1 MADAAAA
8 PPRPVLVLYVP
19 ADEPFVRG
27 FLLPALG
34 PSAHGEPVIDARD
47 LATTEIAALDE
58 VLLAGGIA
66 IAVITP
72 AFLTN
77 PWARQSEVLASGAAV
92 DGKLEVVPLWLEDC
106 ALPPHIRYK
115 VLLDFRDRSTWDKL
129 AHALRDHLARPVPVE
144 PPVPCPYPGM
154 RPFEAAGAKYFYGRD
169 AEIAAVLA
177 LADAGER
184 EIYLIG
190 PSGSGKSSLI
200 GAGVLPRLAA
210 RAGAPGLV
218 VRTMRPGD
226 APLRRLGECL
236 ELGPAASPD
245 APAVAAWAARHPGA
259 RLVIFIDQLEEL
271 FTQAGAGDPTG
282 FAAALGALRGEPR
295 CLVVLALRADFYA
308 ELMQSALW
316 VDGRRHVDLPPLRGA
331 ALRAAIEQPARAQGV
346 YFEPGLLDRLL
357 ADAAGEPG
365 VLPLL
370 QETLVQLWGRR
381 RERLLT
387 LTEYEALGEG
397 GRSGLAVAISSR
409 ADRCLRAMTPGQ
421 ELMAQRVLLRLV
433 SFGEGRL
440 NTRRR
445 QTRAQL
451 AAGEPPAELDAVL
464 QQLVAAR
471 LVTMDGDAG
480 VPDPQVDL
488 CHEVLITAWPAFA
501 AWVGTR
507 RADEQRRRQI
517 QATAEEWIARGRGA
531 SGLLDAGELA
541 AAIAW
546 RTTTAARELGESP
559 EVTALIAAS
568 REALDRARWRRR
580 RWLATAFAALALFA
594 AVTATLAIA
603 ARHQADVARTQ
614 RAEAERQRAEA
625 ERQRRAAVRM
635 LGEQYR
641 EAGRQLVAAGH
652 FQRAIPYLVAARD
665 QGIDDAVLRALFRT
679 ATASS
684 VRVAL
689 RHEGPVA
696 AVAFSDDGAR
706 VVTGSADGTARVW
719 DAATG
724 APLTPPLHHPGPV
737 DLAKIRG
744 DGTRI
749 LTVGDDHVVR
759 IWEVTASPPPPIEL
773 RCDDKINAAAFSAD
787 GERVVTASD
796 DRTARLWS
804 VRTGQPVIPPLV
816 HDARVLT
823 VELSR
828 DGTRIATT
836 ASDAPGSALWNA
848 KTGARIVELEVD
860 PMQETGPLNAH
871 GHVSLATSATFSPD
885 SRRLLTTGTDNVA
898 LLWDA
903 TTGRTVGQPLQHDS
917 WVMSAAFSPDGAR
930 VATVDHEGHIRLWD
944 TASAAA
950 AKVAIDATA
959 IDRVSYSRDGARL
972 LGAGDDKRLRI
983 WDAAS
988 GSLVAAI
995 ELESGMMDAAITGD
1009 GARVATASADGLA
1022 RIWDIRPAM
1031 RVLQVMQRTYDAAYS
1046 PDGSRIA
1053 TTGVDGLLWLWTAS
1067 GQLVAQSKPHNLGA
1081 AEVVFDRGGTQIAA
1095 VGLDGTVEI
1104 GDAATA
1110 TLRAFRDVRGKDL
1123 TGSPDSPE
1131 VVGHLPPRG
1140 ALSPDG
1146 RRFATLGAGAH
1157 QAAILDIAAGKLV
1170 TPPLSHDGPVLMVRW
1185 SPDGRRVITASE
1197 DATARVWDAATGAV
1211 IGAPLA
1217 HPAGRWVTAAL
1228 FTPDGARIVTLC
1240 TDSNVRLWSASGALQ
1255 AVLSGHAG
1263 YLIAAA
1269 ISPDGRLLLTH
1280 SNDHSARLWD
1290 LATGK
1295 LAVPPLEHGDWV
1307 VDARFSPDG
1316 TRIVTAS
1323 GDRVQVWDVRTGL
1336 PLAPPLVQSGYARAA
1351 MFSPDSRSLLTV
1363 GQTAIEIWDA
1373 GLDTGSLD
1381 DWRRL
1386 TRDSSFPQLDQTV
1399 NRQGRP

>member
-1 MADAAAA
+1 MADAIAA
-8 PPRPVLVLYVP
+8 PPRLVLVLYVP
-19 ADEPFVRG
+19 VDEPFVRG

-47 LATTEIAALDE
+47 LAATEVAALDAA
-58 VLLAGGIA
+58 LGAGGVA

-77 PWARQSEVLASGAAV
+77 PWARQSELLASGAAV
-92 DGKLEVVPLWLEDC
+92 DGQLEVVPLWLEDC

-115 VLLDFRDRSTWDKL
+115 VLLDFRDRSAWDKL
-129 AHALRDHLARPVPVE
+129 AQTLRDHLARPVPVE
-144 PPVPCPYPGM
+144 PPLACPYPGM
-154 RPFEAAGAKYFYGRD
+154 RPFEAADAKYFYGRD
-169 AEIAAVLA
+169 TEIAAVLA

-200 GAGVLPRLAA
+200 TAGVLPRLAA
-210 RAGAPGLV
+210 RPGAPELV
-218 VRTMRPGD
+218 VRTMRPGA

-236 ELGPAASPD
+236 ELGPAAAPD

-271 FTQAGAGDPTG
+271 FTLAAAGDPTG
-282 FAAALGALRGEPR
+282 FAAALDALRGEPR
-295 CLVVLALRADFYA
+295 CLIVLALRADFYA

-316 VDGRRHVDLPPLRGA
+316 VDGRRCVDLPPLRGA
-331 ALRAAIEQPARAQGV
+331 ALRAAIEQPARALGV
-346 YFEPGLLDRLL
+346 YFEPGLIDRLL

-381 RERLLT
+381 RERFVT
-387 LTEYEALGEG
+387 LAAYDALGEA

-421 ELMAQRVLLRLV
+421 ELIAQRVLLRLV
-433 SFGEGRL
+433 SFGEGRP

-451 AAGEPPAELDAVL
+451 AAGEPPAEFDAVL

-480 VPDPQVDL
+480 SPDAQVDL

-501 AWVGTR
+501 AWVDRR

-541 AAIAW
+541 SAIAW

-559 EVTALIAAS
+559 AVSALIAAS

-580 RWLATAFAALALFA
+580 RWLATAFAALAVFA

-603 ARHQADVARTQ
+603 A
-614 RAEAERQRAEA
+614 
-625 ERQRRAAVRM
+625 ERQRRVAVRM

-641 EAGRQLVAAGH
+641 EAGRQLVVAGH
-652 FQRAIPYLVAARD
+652 LQRAIPYLVAARD
-665 QGIDDAVLRALFRT
+665 QGVDDAVLRALFRT
-679 ATASS
+679 ATVSS
-684 VRVAL
+684 VRIAL
-689 RHEGPVA
+689 RHAGPVT
-696 AVAFSDDGAR
+696 AVSFSADAAR
-706 VVTGSADGTARVW
+706 VVTASEDGTARVW

-724 APLTPPLHHPGPV
+724 APLTPWLHHPAPV
-737 DLAKIRG
+737 SLARIRG
-744 DGTRI
+744 DGARI
-749 LTVGDDHVVR
+749 LTVAGDTVR
-759 IWEVTASPPPPIEL
+759 IWEVTASPPPPIQL
-773 RCDDKINAAAFSAD
+773 HCGDRINDAAFSAD

-804 VRTGQPVIPPLV
+804 ARTGQPVIPPLV
-816 HDARVLT
+816 HGSRVLT

-828 DGTRIATT
+828 DGERIATT
-836 ASDAPGSALWNA
+836 VSDARGGALWNA

-860 PMQETGPLNAH
+860 PMADTGPLPP
-871 GHVSLATSATFSPD
+871 GHLSLATSAIFSPD
-885 SRRLLTTGTDNVA
+885 SRRLLTTGTDSVA

-903 TTGRTVGQPLQHDS
+903 TTGTTVGQPLQHDS
-917 WVMSAAFSPDGAR
+917 WVMSAAFRPDGAQ
-930 VATVDHEGHIRLWD
+930 VATVDHEGRVRLWD
-944 TASAAA
+944 AASGAA
-950 AKVAIDATA
+950 AKIAIDATS

-972 LGAGDDKRLRI
+972 LGAGGDKRLHV
-983 WDAAS
+983 WDVAS
-988 GSLVAAI
+988 GSPVAEI
-995 ELESGMMDAAITGD
+995 ELESGMMDSAITGD

-1031 RVLQVMQRTYDAAYS
+1031 RVLQVVDRAFDAAFS

-1053 TTGVDGLLWLWTAS
+1053 TTGLDGLLRLWTAS
-1067 GQLVAQSKPHNLGA
+1067 GKLVAQTRPHNLGA
-1081 AEVVFDRGGTQIAA
+1081 AEIVFDRSGAQIAA
-1095 VGLDGTVEI
+1095 IALDGTVEV
-1104 GDAATA
+1104 GDAASA
-1110 TLRAFRDVRGKDL
+1110 TLRVFHGQWGRNP
-1123 TGSPDSPE
+1123 TGAPDSPS
-1131 VVGHLPPRG
+1131 VIGHLPPRG
-1140 ALSPDG
+1140 AFSPDG
-1146 RRFATLGAGAH
+1146 RRFATPSAVAH
-1157 QAAILDIAAGKLV
+1157 QAGIWDVASGAQV
-1170 TPPLSHDGPVLMVRW
+1170 TPPLQHDGPVLMVRW
-1185 SPDGRRVITASE
+1185 SPDGRRVITAGA
-1197 DATARVWDAATGAV
+1197 DATARIWDAATGAA

-1217 HPAGRWVTAAL
+1217 HPAGHQVTTAL
-1228 FTPDGARIVTLC
+1228 FTPDGKRIVTLC
-1240 TDSNVRLWSASGALQ
+1240 TDSNVRLWDASGALQ

-1263 YLIAAA
+1263 YLVGAA
-1269 ISPDGRLLLTH
+1269 ISPDGTLLVSY
-1280 SNDHSARLWD
+1280 SNDHSARLWN
-1290 LATGK
+1290 LATGT
-1295 LAVPPLEHGDWV
+1295 LAAPPLEHGDWV
-1307 VDARFSPDG
+1307 VDAGFSPDG
-1316 TRIVTAS
+1316 ARLVTAS
-1323 GDRVQVWDVRTGL
+1323 GNLVQVWDVRTGL
-1336 PLAPPLVQSGYARAA
+1336 PLDPPRVHAVRARGAR
-1351 MFSPDSRSLLTV
+1351 FSPDGSSLLTV
-1363 GQTAIEIWDA
+1363 GESAIELWDA

-1381 DWRRL
+1381 DWHRL
-1386 TRDSSFPQLDQTV
+1386 ARDGSFPQLDRTV
-1399 NRQGRP
+1399 NRPR

>member
-27 FLLPALG
+27 FLVPALG

-47 LATTEIAALDE
+47 LATTEVAVLDQA
-58 VLLAGGIA
+58 LLAGGVA

-77 PWARQSEVLASGAAV
+77 PWARQSELLASGAAV

-115 VLLDFRDRSTWDKL
+115 VVLDFRDRSAWDKL
-129 AHALRDHLARPVPVE
+129 AQALRDHLARPVPVE
-144 PPVPCPYPGM
+144 PPPPCPYPGM
-154 RPFEAAGAKYFYGRD
+154 RPFQAADAKYFYGRD
-169 AEIAAVLA
+169 AEIAAVLG
-177 LADAGER
+177 LADAGEH

-200 GAGVLPRLAA
+200 SAGVLPRLAA
-210 RAGAPGLV
+210 RAGAPALV
-218 VRTMRPGD
+218 MRTMRPGD
-226 APLRRLGECL
+226 APLRRLADCL
-236 ELGPAASPD
+236 ELGPAAAPD

-271 FTQAGAGDPTG
+271 FTQAGEGNPAG

-308 ELMQSALW
+308 ELMQSPLW

-331 ALRAAIEQPARAQGV
+331 ALRAAIEQPARALDV
-346 YFEPGLLDRLL
+346 YFEPGLIDRLL

-381 RERLLT
+381 RERLVT
-387 LTEYEALGEG
+387 LTAYEALGEG

-421 ELMAQRVLLRLV
+421 ELIAQRMLLRLV
-433 SFGEGRL
+433 SFGEGRP

-451 AAGEPPAELDAVL
+451 AAGEPPAEFDAVL

-480 VPDPQVDL
+480 LPDPQVDL

-501 AWVGTR
+501 AWVDTR

-517 QATAEEWIARGRGA
+517 QASADEWIARGRGA

-541 AAIAW
+541 SAIAW

-559 EVTALIAAS
+559 EVTALVEAS
-568 REALDRARWRRR
+568 RDALDRARWRRR

-603 ARHQADVARTQ
+603 ARRQADVAQT
-614 RAEAERQRAEA
+614 QRAEA

-641 EAGRQLVAAGH
+641 EAGRQLVVAGH
-652 FQRAIPYLVAARD
+652 FQRALPYLVAARD
-665 QGIDDAVLRALFRT
+665 QGIDDASLRALVRT

-684 VRVAL
+684 VRLAL
-689 RHEGPVA
+689 RHAGPVT
-696 AVAFSDDGAR
+696 AVAFSADGAR

-724 APLTPPLHHPGPV
+724 APLTPPLHHPTPV
-737 DLAKIRG
+737 ELARIRG

-749 LTVGDDHVVR
+749 LTVGDDHAVR

-787 GERVVTASD
+787 GELVVTASD

-816 HDARVLT
+816 HGSRVLT
-823 VELSR
+823 VDLSR

-836 ASDAPGSALWNA
+836 VSDGRGSALWNA

-860 PMQETGPLNAH
+860 PIEETGPLNAH

-885 SRRLLTTGTDNVA
+885 SRRLLTTGTDSVA

-903 TTGRTVGQPLQHDS
+903 TTGGIVGQPLQHDS

-930 VATVDHEGHIRLWD
+930 IATVDREGRVRLWD
-944 TASAAA
+944 TATAAA
-950 AKVAIDATA
+950 AKIAIDATS
-959 IDRVSYSRDGARL
+959 IDRVLYSRDGTRL
-972 LGAGDDKRLRI
+972 LGAGDDKRVRI
-983 WDAAS
+983 WDTAS
-988 GSLVAAI
+988 GSQVAAI
-995 ELESGMMDAAITGD
+995 ELESGMMDSAITGD

-1031 RVLQVMQRTYDAAYS
+1031 RVFQVMQRTFDAAYS

-1053 TTGVDGLLWLWTAS
+1053 TTSEAGRLWLWTAA
-1067 GQLVAQSKPHNLGA
+1067 GKLVGERNPRTIGA
-1081 AEVVFDRGGTQIAA
+1081 GEVVFDRGSTRIAA
-1095 VGLDGTVEI
+1095 IGLDGAVEI

-1110 TLRAFRDVRGKDL
+1110 TLQPFRGQWGKNP
-1123 TGSPDSPE
+1123 TGSPDSPDAI
-1131 VVGHLPPRG
+1131 GHLPPRG
-1140 ALSPDG
+1140 AFSPDG
-1146 RRFATLGAGAH
+1146 RRFATPGVAAH
-1157 QAAILDIAAGKLV
+1157 QAAIWDIASGEQV
-1170 TPPLSHDGPVLMVRW
+1170 TPPLAHDGPVLMVRW
-1185 SPDGRRVITASE
+1185 SPDGRRVITAGE
-1197 DATARVWDAATGAV
+1197 DATARVWDAATGAA
-1211 IGAPLA
+1211 IGPPLA

-1228 FTPDGARIVTLC
+1228 FTPDGKRIVTLC
-1240 TDSNVRLWSASGALQ
+1240 NDGNVRLWDASGAFQ

-1263 YLIAAA
+1263 YLIGAAF
-1269 ISPDGRLLLTH
+1269 SPDGTRLLTY

-1295 LAVPPLEHGDWV
+1295 LAAPPLEHGDWV
-1307 VDARFSPDG
+1307 VDAGFSPDG
-1316 TRIVTAS
+1316 ARIVTVS
-1323 GDRVQVWDVRTGL
+1323 GDLVQVWDARTGL
-1336 PLAPPLVQSGYARAA
+1336 PLAPPVVQSGYARSA
-1351 MFSPDSRSLLTV
+1351 MFSPDGGSLLTV
-1363 GQTAIEIWDA
+1363 GQTAIQIRDT

-1381 DWRRL
+1381 DWHRL
-1386 TRDSSFPQLDQTV
+1386 TRDGSFPQLDQTV